1 MRPLGDRVLVNPSK
15 AEEKK
20 NGIILV
26 DTQKKQDTGKVILI
40 GVKSKTI
47 KEGDMVQFY
56 PNSGIK
62 IHYNGMDCLLL
73 SEAHEVIA
81 IL

>member
-1 MRPLGDRVLVNPSK
+1 MRPLGDRVLVNPVK
-15 AEEKK
+15 AEDTKK
-20 NGIILV
+20 GIILV
-26 DTQKKQDTGKVILI
+26 DTQKRQDTGKVILI

-56 PNSGIK
+56 PNAGIK

-73 SEAHEVIA
+73 SEANEVIA
-81 IL
+81 VL